1 MNKFLRV
8 QRTFIATIALIMLF
22 VTASAFAGG
31 KQETPKK
38 PQGTVQQ
45 PAGSTTNTS
54 NANQT
59 PATGV
64 QTPATSS
71 DNVKPDYTLR
81 FATVAGPQDQQTLSM
96 ELFAKV
102 VNQISGGK
110 IKVEVFPSGQLADQK
125 TGILS
130 VENGSIDM
138 TSDASPS
145 WFSSLANYPEIGVL
159 ETPYLY
165 SSIDEMY
172 RVLLGPVG
180 QQYWKTLEER
190 SGIKVLDVWYLGTR
204 ELDLTKK
211 AGPVKT
217 PADLKGIKLR
227 MPNSEAW
234 LDAGRALGANPT
246 PLGFGEV
253 YLALKTGT
261 IDGQE
266 NPIPTDAS
274 QKFFEVTHYIVLTN
288 HMIGYVTPIINA
300 KLWNSLPQKYQLDI
314 ETALH
319 IARYYQNYQTLL
331 NEQTLLA
338 QAVKENGIEVVI
350 PDQKAFMDSAKT
362 YYSQPKFDKMWGQG
376 TYAKLQ
382 ALGTQ

>member
-1 MNKFLRV
+1 MNRFLALRRAV
-8 QRTFIATIALIMLF
+8 VFAIALVMLF
-22 VTASAFAGG
+22 VGGTAFAGG
-31 KQETPKK
+31 KQEAPKT
-38 PQGTVQQ
+38 PQGTTQQ
-45 PAGSTTNTS
+45 PAGSKANTPSTT
-54 NANQT
+54 QT
-59 PATGV
+59 PSAGVSAPAATNE
-64 QTPATSS
+64 
-71 DNVKPDYTLR
+71 NVKPDYTLR
-81 FATVAGPQDQQTLSM
+81 FATVAGPNDQQTQSM

-110 IKVEVFPSGQLADQK
+110 IKVDVFPSGQLADQK

-145 WFSSLANYPEIGVL
+145 WFASLADYPQIGVL
-159 ETPYLY
+159 EAPYLY
-165 SSIDEMY
+165 SSLDEMY

-180 QQYWKTLEER
+180 QQYWKTLEEK

-266 NPIPTDAS
+266 NPIPTDAT

-300 KLWNSLPQKYQLDI
+300 KLWNSLPPKYQLDI
-314 ETALH
+314 ETAMH
-319 IARYYQNYQTLL
+319 IARYYQNYHTLL

-350 PDQKAFMDSAKT
+350 PDQKAFMENAKK

-382 ALGTQ
+382 ALGAQ